1 MWGHSVQRRLQHY
14 TLRFFTRQGP
24 YQLSSQIWMKNICK
38 KATRQEF
45 NWRVF
50 FLCFDYFKKV
60 AMVTVQYLH
69 LYNFLVPA
77 SRSFWILRF
86 LAFIWC
92 MMLLV
97 LPPVRVT
104 PKISHFLGLC
114 CYTICCL
121 NPFGTC
127 LEFLLNIRAG
137 HSTTVCVLQ
146 QPYNQ
151 QSPCSATPLW
161 KQRFDIGST
170 I

>member
-1 MWGHSVQRRLQHY
+1 MYWLAENIFWNYRKLG
-14 TLRFFTRQGP
+14 FFVRSNCYPLCHRSSLNCLLCQ
-24 YQLSSQIWMKNICK
+24 YSLSKRTTFVC
-38 KATRQEF
+38 A
-45 NWRVF
+45 
-50 FLCFDYFKKV
+50 
-60 AMVTVQYLH
+60 
-69 LYNFLVPA
+69 
-77 SRSFWILRF
+77 
-86 LAFIWC
+86 
-92 MMLLV
+92 
-97 LPPVRVT
+97 LPPRDALSAHAGIVQ
-104 PKISHFLGLC
+104 GL
-114 CYTICCL
+114 YAAL